1 MFIGPMNRS
10 MNVSKMKCP
19 EKERL
24 QQQCTDAWDA
34 YVSEAAKSELP
45 SIGRNGVPMPPTISE
60 LKAKSLYVDRQS
72 GMMPAAYAIAIR
84 LRGKHLAASA
94 KLSKHLSQHRC

>member
-1 MFIGPMNRS
+1 
-10 MNVSKMKCP
+10 MKCP

-34 YVSEAAKSELP
+34 YVSEAGK
-45 SIGRNGVPMPPTISE
+45 IGITVDQRNGVPMPPTISE

-72 GMMPAAYAIAIR
+72 GMMPAAYSTAIR

-94 KLSKHLSQHRC
+94 ELSKHLSRHRC